1 MNIICDKSLQ
11 KRLAILAAYGNNTPM
26 TMDKKH
32 SNPQRILFV
41 TATYLGDAI
50 ISTSVLET
58 LRAQYPQAQF
68 TIACGG
74 VAAPIFQAFPNL
86 EQLYVLRKHKAGLH
100 WLKLWWSC
108 VNNHW
113 DMVVDLRGT
122 GLSYFLCTKARKV
135 WKSSGNTTQL
145 RVQQMA
151 AFMGLDKPA
160 PCKIFVTAEHRKKAK
175 ALLPKKGPVLMLSP
189 AANWDKKCWPG
200 ENFLELAKQLTAKNG
215 LLPHA
220 AIGILGSPDQ
230 RSELLPM
237 LHAFPK
243 EQQIDI
249 TGNVD
254 LLTLAACLEQTDLFV
269 GNDSGLMHLAAAMGT
284 PTLGLFG
291 PSRPEVYGPFGPRAA
306 YAQVPRTYEDV
317 MGAAEQGQNL
327 MGLLTVE
334 DVLKACKDLFTSRRA
349 RQ

>member
-1 MNIICDKSLQ
+1 M
-11 KRLAILAAYGNNTPM
+11 
-26 TMDKKH
+26 
-32 SNPQRILFV
+32 
-41 TATYLGDAI
+41 
-50 ISTSVLET
+50 LET

-86 EQLYVLRKHKAGLH
+86 EQLYVLRKQKAGLH
-100 WLKLWWSC
+100 WLKLWWTC
-108 VNNHW
+108 CQKHW
-113 DMVVDLRGT
+113 DLIVDLRGT
-122 GLSYFLCTKARKV
+122 GISYFLCTKTRKV

-151 AFMGLDKPA
+151 EFIGQTTPTS
-160 PCKIFVTAEHRKKAK
+160 CKIHLTEEHRKKAK

-189 AANWDKKCWPG
+189 AANWDKKCWPA
-200 ENFLELAKQLTAKNG
+200 ENFLELAQQLTAKRG
-215 LLPHA
+215 LLPNA
-220 AIGILGSPDQ
+220 VIGILGSPDQ
-230 RSELLPM
+230 RAELLPL

-243 EQQIDI
+243 DQQLDV

-291 PSRPEVYGPFGPRAA
+291 PSRSEVYGPFGPKAA
-306 YAQVPRTYEDV
+306 YIRVPKTYEDV
-317 MGAAEQGQNL
+317 MAAAEHGENL

-334 DVLKACKDLFTSRRA
+334 AVLTASQALLLKASTINNR
-349 RQ
+349 